1 MTEVKKRK
9 DGFKFDTHEFRSFR
23 TFKKKGICRYP
34 KEELGQSQGNQYGR
48 HPHAVSETSQRERVV
63 NFF

>member
-23 TFKKKGICRYP
+23 TFKKKRICRYP

-48 HPHAVSETSQRERVV
+48 HPHAGV
-63 NFF
+63 